1 MLTCVYIFMPLDSV
15 YLTAQLRHPQPE
27 SLGPFDTFRLIIIA
41 HIHSAILAADAFQL
55 WLNHAQR
62 QFAGKYKLSARVGA
76 VVAIVHGLQRVG
88 SIVGHYD
95 TKPGF
100 TLSDIVRMVIAA
112 TWAWQAR
119 VLPAVVNMDGDEE

>member
-15 YLTAQLRHPQPE
+15 YLTAQLRRPQPE
-27 SLGPFDTFRLIIIA
+27 SLGPFHTFRLIMFA
-41 HIHSAILAADAFQL
+41 HIHSTVLAADAFQL

-76 VVAIVHGLQRVG
+76 MVAIVHGLQRVG

-100 TLSDIVRMVIAA
+100 TLSDVVRIVIAA
-112 TWAWQAR
+112 AWAWQAR
-119 VLPAVVNMDGDEE
+119 VLPSVAYTDGDED